1 MESFDVIDNLYFAVT
16 RQKLNGWP
24 EGGWLPHEKVSIY
37 EAVEMFTTHGAKSMF
52 MEDSLGKLKEG
63 YLADLVIVAED
74 IFELPADQIKDIPI
88 CETIMGGKT
97 TYKA

>member
-1 MESFDVIDNLYFAVT
+1 MT